1 MKITKIESLRF
12 ANLPRLLIV
21 RVHTDAGLIGLG
33 ETYDKVPGS
42 QGALHGTLTPLLLG
56 NDPHEIQRI
65 WQFCFDNI
73 RYHGFAGAELRALSA
88 VEVALWDILGKSLET
103 PVYRL
108 LGGAVRDQ
116 VSTYNTCI
124 GHAPLDDYQRWHED
138 AGALAK
144 ELQAEGITGVKIW
157 PFDQFAKR
165 SLGQTIDPAE
175 IEAGLKPVRQIREAV
190 GTDFRI
196 GIECHFR
203 FNRMAME
210 QICYA
215 LEPYN
220 IYFVEDPLPATN
232 PAEIKR
238 LSQATKIPIVG
249 SETLLS
255 RWQMRDWIVSG
266 ASQIVMTDL
275 VWTGGIAET
284 KRLAALA
291 ETFGYPLVLHNA
303 GGPISHMAS
312 LHVAAHIPNLF
323 ELETV
328 RAFYR
333 TYFTELTDLDVRIDG
348 GYSPLPPDKPGLGIE
363 LNPAIW
369 ERPDLYNQI
378 SEGDQTSGAIQ
389 AIGDP
394 WQNRE
399 ALQ

>member
-1 MKITKIESLRF
+1 MKIIKIESLCF
-12 ANLPRLLIV
+12 EKLPRLLIV
-21 RVHTDAGLIGLG
+21 RIHTDTGLIGLG
-33 ETYDKVPGS
+33 ETYDKAPGS
-42 QGALHGTLTPLLLG
+42 RAALHGILAPILLG
-56 NDPHEIQRI
+56 NDPRDIQRI

-73 RYHGFAGAELRALSA
+73 RYHGYGGAELRALSA
-88 VEVALWDILGKSLET
+88 VEVALWDILGKSLNA
-103 PVYRL
+103 PVYQL
-108 LGGAVRDQ
+108 LGGAVRHI

-124 GHAPLDDYQRWHED
+124 GHPPIDDYTRWHTD
-138 AGALAK
+138 AGDLAK
-144 ELQAEGITGVKIW
+144 ELQSEGIRGVKIW
-157 PFDQFAKR
+157 PFDRFAQR
-165 SLGQTIDPAE
+165 SLGQTIDKAE
-175 IEAGLKPVRQIREAV
+175 IEAGLTPVRQIREAV

-203 FNRMAME
+203 YTRMAME

-232 PAEIKR
+232 YQEIKR

-255 RWQMRDWIVSG
+255 RWQMREWITEGVT
-266 ASQIVMTDL
+266 QILMTDL

-284 KRLAALA
+284 KRIAAMGEA
-291 ETFGYPLVLHNA
+291 FGLPLVLHNA

-333 TYFTELTDLDVRIDG
+333 TVFTELTDLEVSIKDG
-348 GYSPLPPDKPGLGIE
+348 YTPLPSERPGLGID
-363 LNPAIW
+363 LKPAIW
-369 ERPDLYNQI
+369 ERDDLHLLV
-378 SEGDQTSGAIQ
+378 SEGDASQGPIQ

-394 WQNRE
+394 WRNRE